1 LRRKTVEP
9 TPERGDTDA
18 PKIAARAAESK
29 KALDLRILDLRE
41 ISTFTDFFVICSGAN
56 ARQIQA
62 ICDGVEVELKREGEL
77 PLGIEGY
84 DKADWILAD
93 YGDFIVHIFSPA
105 AREFYGLERLWRQA
119 KELKLPEAAQA

>member
-1 LRRKTVEP
+1 LRSKIEDPAPSR
-9 TPERGDTDA
+9 DA
-18 PKIAARAAESK
+18 AAAPLVAVRAAESK
-29 KALDLRILDLRE
+29 KATDLRVLDLRE

-62 ICDGVEVELKREGEL
+62 ICDEVQLELKREGEL

-84 DKADWILAD
+84 DKAEWILAD

-119 KELKLPEAAQA
+119 RELKLPE

>member
-1 LRRKTVEP
+1 M
-9 TPERGDTDA
+9 
-18 PKIAARAAESK
+18 IAARAAESK

-62 ICDGVEVELKREGEL
+62 ICDGVELELKREGEL

-105 AREFYGLERLWRQA
+105 AREFYGLERLWRHA
-119 KELKLPEAAQA
+119 KGLKLPEAAEA